1 MAILP
6 LISRLL
12 SNKEILVTAGKVIW
26 NFVKG
31 LASKPA
37 VNKKST
43 TQDIEAASLDL
54 LEIKDNVFKKV
65 SPIAKDINEEVMYYA
80 EELGMLLEAK
90 FPILQHYRYSRRD
103 FDKKIAQLTGEIDI
117 FFKNELTQRVSL
129 DNQVCRT
136 ILIMQ
141 PGERKE
147 RALRDYIQSVIAEMI
162 TSYISHLKSTLANLY
177 DELES
182 EILDISEQMESTCE
196 KYKELCES
204 IDTGSQEN
212 QETIIAEA
220 LLKKELCS
228 NVLALRKAV

>member
-1 MAILP
+1 MV
-6 LISRLL
+6 ISPFI
-12 SNKEILVTAGKVIW
+12 KEIIVVAGKALW

-37 VNKKST
+37 VDKTST
-43 TQDIEAASLDL
+43 TQDIEAVSLDL
-54 LEIKDNVFKKV
+54 LEIRDNVFEKV
-65 SPIAKDINEEVMYYA
+65 SSIAKDVNEEVMYYA

-103 FDKKIAQLTGEIDI
+103 FDKKIAQLTDEIDI
-117 FFKNELTQRVSL
+117 FFKTELTQRVSL

-162 TSYISHLKSTLANLY
+162 TSYTSHLKSTLANLY

-182 EILDISEQMESTCE
+182 EILDISEQMESACG
-196 KYKELCES
+196 KYKELYES
-204 IDTGSQEN
+204 IDTGNQEN

-228 NVLALRKAV
+228 MSKAV